1 MKTLVQKLSS
11 RKLWTALAGL
21 AAGLALAFGL
31 DQEAV
36 SAAAGAVVSVVSVVT
51 YIVTEGRIDAA
62 AVKTA
67 IEDVQEAVEEVT
79 TIETH

>member
-1 MKTLVQKLSS
+1 MNEILRKLSS
-11 RKLWTALAGL
+11 RKLWTALAGI

-36 SAAAGAVVSVVSVVT
+36 ASTAGAVVSVISVVT

-62 AVKTA
+62 GVKKA
-67 IEDVQEAVEEVT
+67 IEDVQEAVDDIEEVQA
-79 TIETH
+79 